1 VNKRIVH
8 IILLLVMGIS
18 LTGFTQNDSL
28 AQVYAAEKNLKEL
41 KEEQKQ
47 LTFQKYFFE
56 ALSQKAIE
64 NYDKAIIAL
73 ENCKNIDPN
82 NTAVYFELSKN
93 YLAQEKYVEAIAYA
107 QKAIEKK
114 PEEIFLLQHLKDIY
128 VKDKNF
134 KQALEVQ
141 QKIAIIKPEFQVDL
155 IILYIQNNQIQNA
168 KNLLITL
175 EKRGLLTE
183 NLMPFKQS
191 LFPSKIVDSD
201 KIPFDKKTIDELKS
215 LYSNDKTFEVLSQ
228 ILTKQFKGKDYLE
241 LEKNGKEATEI
252 FPAQPLSY
260 LFYARALNKLK
271 KYAAAIEVL
280 QSGIDYV
287 IDDYTIEADFY
298 DQLSLGYKGLGKNV
312 EASKYFNKA
321 IETRQKKSQ

>member
-1 VNKRIVH
+1 MNKRIIH
-8 IILLLVMGIS
+8 IILVSFMGIS
-18 LTGFTQNDSL
+18 LTGFAQNDSL
-28 AQVYAAEKNLKEL
+28 AQVYAAQKNLKEL
-41 KEEQKQ
+41 QEEQKQ
-47 LTFQKYFFE
+47 LNFQKFFFE

-93 YLAQEKYVEAIAYA
+93 YLAQEKYIEAIAYA

-114 PEEIFLLQHLKDIY
+114 PEEIFLLQHLKEIY

-134 KQALEVQ
+134 KKALEIQ
-141 QKIAIIKPEFQVDL
+141 QKIAMIKPKFQEDL
-155 IILYIQNNQIQNA
+155 IILFIQNNQIENA

-175 EKRGLLTE
+175 EKNGLLTE
-183 NLMPFKQS
+183 NLRPFKQS
-191 LFPSKIVDSD
+191 LFPSKSVESD
-201 KIPFDKKTIDELKS
+201 KIPIEKKTIDELKS
-215 LYSNDKTFEVLSQ
+215 LYSNDKTFAVLSQ

-260 LFYARALNKLK
+260 LFYAKALNKLK
-271 KYAAAIEVL
+271 KYADAIEVL

-312 EASKYFNKA
+312 QASKYYNKA
-321 IETRQKKSQ
+321 IETLQKKSQ